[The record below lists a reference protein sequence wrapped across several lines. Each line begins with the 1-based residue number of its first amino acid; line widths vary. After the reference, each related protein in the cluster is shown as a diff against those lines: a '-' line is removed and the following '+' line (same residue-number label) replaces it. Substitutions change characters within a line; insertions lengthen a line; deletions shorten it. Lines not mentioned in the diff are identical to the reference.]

1 MPTVRLA
8 SSANVVEAVMNKK
21 ASVSTIIWII
31 IFLVGLA
38 LMLYPSFSNW
48 WNNHTQ
54 SRVIADYTEAVA
66 RIDDETYEKML
77 AAAHNYNTQLAALYT
92 PLSSYEQVADYNQ
105 IIDISGT
112 GIMGYI
118 SIPQINV
125 ELPIYHGTSQEV
137 LNIAVGHLQGSSFPV
152 GGQNTHAVLSAH
164 RGLPSAR
171 LFTDLDKLRVGDSFT
186 VTILDEVLTYEVEEI
201 LIVRPDEMD
210 KLAIIPGG
218 DYVTLMTCTPYGVN
232 THRLLLRSH
241 RIETVYE
248 KAIRISADAVQVD
261 PMLVVPVIAAPLV
274 VLLFIYWGID
284 SRRKRNRTPEAY
296 RSPLYLISG

>member
-1 MPTVRLA
+1 MR
-8 SSANVVEAVMNKK
+8 KK
-21 ASVSTIIWII
+21 ASVSTIIWIV
-31 IFLVGLA
+31 IFLVGLGV
-38 LMLYPSFSNW
+38 MLYPSFSNW
-48 WNNHTQ
+48 WNTHTQ
-54 SRVIADYTEAVA
+54 GRVIANYTEAVA

-77 AAAHNYNTQLAALYT
+77 AAAHVYNKQLAETYA
-92 PLSSYEQVADYNQ
+92 PLTNFKEIPDYDQ
-105 IIDISGT
+105 IIDVSGT

-118 SIPQINV
+118 TIPQINV

-152 GGQNTHAVLSAH
+152 GGENTHAVLSAH

-171 LFTDLDKLRVGDSFT
+171 LFTDLDKLRVGDSFM

-201 LIVRPDEMD
+201 LIVKPEEMD

-241 RIETVYE
+241 RIETAYE

-261 PMLVVPVIAAPLV
+261 QMLVVPIIAAPLV
-274 VLLFIYWGID
+274 VLLFIYWEID
-284 SRRKRNRTPEAY
+284 SRRKNKQEHRQSEIHSSKY
-296 RSPLYLISG
+296 MLPL

>member
-1 MPTVRLA
+1 M
-8 SSANVVEAVMNKK
+8 KGK

-31 IFLVGLA
+31 IFLIGLGV
-38 LMLYPSFSNW
+38 MLYPKISDW
-48 WNNHTQ
+48 WNTHTQ
-54 SRVIADYTEAVA
+54 SRVVASYTESVA
-66 RIDDETYEKML
+66 RIDDDTYEKML
-77 AAAHNYNTQLAALYT
+77 AAAHAYNKQLAETYA
-92 PLSSYEQVADYNQ
+92 PFSSYKDVPGYNE
-105 IIDISGT
+105 ILNIANSN
-112 GIMGYI
+112 IMGYI

-152 GGQNTHAVLSAH
+152 GGENTHAVLSAH

-171 LFTDLDKLRVGDSFT
+171 LFTDLDKLRVGDSFM

-201 LIVRPDEMD
+201 LIVKPEEME

-241 RIETVYE
+241 RIETIYE
-248 KAIRISADAVQVD
+248 KAVRISADAIQVD
-261 PMLVVPVIAAPLV
+261 QMLVVPIIAAPLV
-274 VLLFIYWGID
+274 VLLFIYWDID
-284 SRRKRNRTPEAY
+284 SRRKSKQEHR
-296 RSPLYLISG
+296 RSKIRSSKYMLPL